1 MVATPPEII
10 KNLFF
15 DEFYWRSFRTNRDR
29 EARDVIDP
37 PKDCTLGHGKK
48 LGDIGAAH
56 QFGIVI
62 HFCITSKKL
71 AAWKIWKT
79 SRLS

>member
-1 MVATPPEII
+1 M
-10 KNLFF
+10 
-15 DEFYWRSFRTNRDR
+15 
-29 EARDVIDP
+29 
-37 PKDCTLGHGKK
+37 GHGKK

-62 HFCITSKKL
+62 HFCIPSKKL